1 MIRPNQTIQSTVSVS
16 GIGIHSGKPVSVT
29 VSPGDSGVRFYRSDC
44 SAWVPVC
51 PASISGANRA
61 TALAANGVRVTTPEH
76 LLAAI
81 WGCGITDIDIALDA
95 EEVPILDGSAR
106 PWVAAIREA
115 GRVALPGFQAP
126 WVVQAPMRIDNQ
138 GGQLILL
145 PDDQLRFTYI
155 LTHADTIVD
164 TQVCHGV
171 WTEDWFETA
180 IAPARTFGFASDL
193 AAIEAAGLGKGI
205 RADNVLGIDAD
216 GYQSELR
223 VPVEPAAHKIL
234 DIIGDLSIFGRPIQG
249 HVLGIRSGHAA
260 NLAMVEALHQR
271 FSAGLN
277 D

>member
-1 MIRPNQTIQSTVSVS
+1 MVRSKHTLQSSVSVS
-16 GIGIHSGKPVSVT
+16 GIGIHSGSPVSVT
-29 VSPGDSGVRFYRSDC
+29 LSPGDSGVRFYRSDC
-44 SAWVPVC
+44 SVWVPVC

-81 WGCGITDIDIALDA
+81 WGCGITDVDIILDA
-95 EEVPILDGSAR
+95 EEVPILDGSAQ
-106 PWVAAIREA
+106 PWVVAIRDA
-115 GRVALPGFQAP
+115 GRVALPGSQDPLVIQAP
-126 WVVQAPMRIDNQ
+126 IRIDNH

-145 PDDQLRFTYI
+145 PDDQLRFTYM
-155 LTHADTIVD
+155 LTHVDTIVG

-171 WTEDWFETA
+171 WSTDWFETA
-180 IAPARTFGFASDL
+180 IAPARTFGFSSDL
-193 AAIEAAGLGKGI
+193 AAITAAGLGKGI
-205 RADNVLGIDAD
+205 QADNVLGIDAD

-249 HVLGIRSGHAA
+249 HVLGVRSGHAA
-260 NLAMVEALHQR
+260 NLAMVDALDQR